1 MFLLVKNNHIFLW
14 FLIFFLGEYD
24 SSIQNFMF
32 EKNFTEKCWK
42 LTNLWPFRNQARLKL
57 TKFFLAKKKKMNNI
71 LLVKIR
77 CLKQKLVKNFQNWPN
92 YGHFKN
98 VETNLLLAEFQRTS
112 RKCLNWVCSAS
123 YIKLWYIFIIVFDM
137 PKR

>member
-1 MFLLVKNNHIFLW
+1 MILN
-14 FLIFFLGEYD
+14 FFFREYD

-57 TKFFLAKKKKMNNI
+57 TKFFWSKKMNKI

-112 RKCLNWVCSAS
+112 RKCLSWVVSAS
-123 YIKLWYIFIIVFDM
+123 YIKLWYIFKSLSDIKQSLTGYYVCIYISHF
-137 PKR
+137 